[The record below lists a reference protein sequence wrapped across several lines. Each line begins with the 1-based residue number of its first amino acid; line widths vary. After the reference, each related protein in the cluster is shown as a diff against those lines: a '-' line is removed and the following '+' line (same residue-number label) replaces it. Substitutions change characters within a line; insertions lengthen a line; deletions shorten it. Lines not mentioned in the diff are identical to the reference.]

1 MVAPPGVP
9 FATECKRRSRPAC
22 YARAMPIPA
31 PHRTAMTPALVVV
44 LLTLLLGIQP
54 ITTDLYLPAL
64 PTIARD
70 FHAGATATQ
79 QTLAALVICFG
90 LGQLLAGPL
99 ADRFGRRPV
108 LIGGLALYSAAGVL
122 AAFATGID
130 ALVGWRSLQG
140 LAMAAAVTG
149 ARSIIRDLYPPLE
162 GARVMSRAMTGLG
175 LMAFAAPVTG
185 GAILTVT
192 DWHVALL
199 APALFGLATLV
210 LVARRFEESV
220 PRRNPDALNLV
231 ALARNARAIV
241 GDPTFRAF
249 TLLASATYGG
259 LFVMLVASS
268 FVFIDVLGH
277 SRAFYG
283 ACIASFSV
291 AYIAGTLLCRRLLA
305 HRGLRPTIAI
315 GGAISLAGGL
325 AMAALSLAGVW
336 SAWAIVV
343 PMWLYAFGH
352 GIHQPCAQA
361 GAVGP
366 FPEKAGTAAA
376 LTGFA
381 MMALAWGAS
390 IVVGRSMNGT
400 VFPLTL
406 GIAAFSLVVAGT
418 AWTLVQRHGDV
429 RSMPPPSRQPA

>member
-1 MVAPPGVP
+1 
-9 FATECKRRSRPAC
+9 
-22 YARAMPIPA
+22 MPIPA
-31 PHRTAMTPALVVV
+31 PHRTATTPTLVVV
-44 LLTLLLGIQP
+44 LLSLLLGIQP

-70 FHAGATATQ
+70 LHAGATATQ
-79 QTLAALVICFG
+79 QTLAALILGFG
-90 LGQLLAGPL
+90 LGQLASGPL
-99 ADRFGRRPV
+99 ADRWGRRPV
-108 LIGGLALYSAAGVL
+108 LIGGLAVYSAAGVF
-122 AAFATGID
+122 AAFAGGID

-175 LMAFAAPVTG
+175 VMAFAAPVTG
-185 GAILTVT
+185 GFILTFT

-199 APALFGLATLV
+199 APALFGLATLA
-210 LVARRFEESV
+210 LVARRFEESA
-220 PRRNPDALNLV
+220 PRRNPDALNAR

-241 GDPTFRAF
+241 RDPTFRAF

-259 LFVMLVASS
+259 LFVMLAGSS
-268 FVFIDVLGH
+268 FVFIDVLGS
-277 SRAFYG
+277 SRAAYG
-283 ACIASFSV
+283 AWLASVSV
-291 AYIAGTLLCRRLLA
+291 AYIAGTLVCRRLLVQ
-305 HRGLRPTIAI
+305 RGLRATIAI
-315 GGAISLAGGL
+315 GGAVSLAGGVS
-325 AMAALSLAGVW
+325 MAALSLAGVW
-336 SAWAIVV
+336 SAWAIAG
-343 PMWLYAFGH
+343 PMWLYAIGH

-381 MMALAWGAS
+381 MMALAYAAS
-390 IVVGRSMNGT
+390 IALGRSMNGT
-400 VFPLTL
+400 VYPLTF
-406 GIAAFSLVVAGT
+406 GVAAFSIVVAGT

-429 RSMPPPSRQPA
+429 RALPASSGQPA